1 MGMLDTGMAVLTDSG
16 GTRPGWRFVA
26 ALEVLSAIGF
36 VAFFMR
42 KGAEFDKH
50 NEWRVERN
58 VRRFPRSG
66 DECKRSL
73 CSCVRSPCTSSAL
86 ATSYI
91 SSWPKRANISSA
103 RA

>member
-42 KGAEFDKH
+42 KGADCLSKWVEPRGWVLLQDCLEQA
-50 NEWRVERN
+50 EWTIEEGFALTQN
-58 VRRFPRSG
+58 KG
-66 DECKRSL
+66 D
-73 CSCVRSPCTSSAL
+73 SA
-86 ATSYI
+86 
-91 SSWPKRANISSA
+91 
-103 RA
+103 